1 MSQLIHDENCNLV
14 IRQIDDFIESKDNE
28 REVSSKKL
36 TQSMKAD
43 GKSIVDKY
51 MDIHKPLSK
60 MGKHID
66 KQFEPTGASISGVQ
80 GM

>member
-1 MSQLIHDENCNLV
+1 
-14 IRQIDDFIESKDNE
+14 
-28 REVSSKKL
+28 
-36 TQSMKAD
+36 MKAD

-80 GM
+80 GIW